1 MDSLINTLI
10 KERGLKEN
18 TLKIYRTKLESLAKT
33 ITKRDYVDN
42 KFLINKYD
50 EVKQFLEKQ
59 TNSTKANYIKAILV
73 ALYPE
78 KGVVPISKK
87 PSQKETAYH
96 NFVGLLHGT
105 KVVYETTIQDGS
117 KSEKDQKN
125 WLEWKDVMSIADK
138 YKQLIK
144 KEKITGKS
152 TNLSPT
158 HLLTLKKYVIISLY
172 TEIPPQR
179 TSTFIGVKY
188 IKPAQ
193 YKKLT
198 NDEKQNNSYLVEG
211 VSPYFSIGGA
221 TLKNKSD
228 TANILPINKQLKS
241 VLTLWKKHNPTDYLI
256 PNNIMTDEM
265 NYKEF
270 GKLFV
275 NVFEPYAE
283 GKIITPS
290 LLRKSYISSNK
301 DYKDL
306 ETAKTKTEQTAKEM
320 NHSTNVAS
328 KVYKKK

>member
-1 MDSLINTLI
+1 MDALINTLI

-33 ITKRDYVDN
+33 ITKKDYVN
-42 KFLINKYD
+42 SNFLVNKYD
-50 EVKQFLEKQ
+50 QVKDFLLQQ
-59 TNSTKANYIKAILV
+59 TNSTKANYIKSILV
-73 ALYPE
+73 ALYPQ
-78 KGVVPISKK
+78 KGIVPISKK
-87 PSQKETAYH
+87 PTKKETAYH

-105 KVVYETTIQDGS
+105 KVVYETTIQDGG
-117 KSEKDQKN
+117 KSDKDEKN
-125 WLEWKDVMSIADK
+125 WLEWKDILEIANK
-138 YKQLIK
+138 YKTLIK
-144 KEKITGKS
+144 KEKISGKS
-152 TNLSPT
+152 VNLSPT
-158 HLLTLKKYVIISLY
+158 QLLTLKKYVIISLY

-179 TSTFIGVKY
+179 TSTYVGVKY
-188 IKPAQ
+188 IKPTQ

-198 NDEKQNNSYLVEG
+198 NDERQSNSYLVEG
-211 VSPYFSIGGA
+211 VKPYFSIGGE

-228 TANILPINKQLKS
+228 TANILLVNKQLKS
-241 VLTLWKKHNPTDYLI
+241 VLTLWKKHNPTDYVI

-275 NVFEPYAE
+275 NIFEPYVD

-301 DYKDL
+301 DYVDL
-306 ETAKTKTEQTAKEM
+306 EQVKTKTEDTAKQM
-320 NHSTNVAS
+320 NHSTSVAS